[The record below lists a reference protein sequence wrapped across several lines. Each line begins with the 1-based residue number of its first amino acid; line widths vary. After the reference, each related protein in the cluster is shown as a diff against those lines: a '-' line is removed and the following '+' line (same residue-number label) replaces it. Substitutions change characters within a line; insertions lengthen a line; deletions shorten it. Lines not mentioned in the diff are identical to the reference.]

1 MLDETNYCRLVLYT
15 IQENFS
21 NKQNGLKIKHLK
33 IKHLSHFVLHGAGPV
48 CIAVAHPIATPL
60 IGYCT
65 PTCYKRVVIVHV
77 NVMLSSYGIS
87 YQQYF
92 KYSLQTIKSSAHNI

>member
-21 NKQNGLKIKHLK
+21 NKQNGLKIKHL
-33 IKHLSHFVLHGAGPV
+33 SHFGLHGAGPV

-65 PTCYKRVVIVHV
+65 PAPCA
-77 NVMLSSYGIS
+77 
-87 YQQYF
+87 
-92 KYSLQTIKSSAHNI
+92 LQLHTLLLRH